1 MNGNGMTGYNEQEVI
16 EATNRIKAGIENYF
30 EATNTRLENDFVRPM
45 ENLWASE
52 DAQTFFEAYDQAV
65 RAQFETDLQ
74 SLNTI
79 VDHFN
84 SAASKYADKS
94 GASYSPVSFDAP
106 TCECDVSGIQ
116 IDIAGTRGIN
126 RTEAVE
132 TAQVLNEIKEEAISA
147 LEEIR
152 SAASTSGFY
161 GEAMAHQEAIDTS
174 IESMKNSIS
183 NLLDDNY
190 AAVDKAI
197 QATAD
202 KYGELEAEAAAA
214 AAGN

>member
-1 MNGNGMTGYNEQEVI
+1 MGNGMTGYNEQEVI
-16 EATNRIKAGIENYF
+16 DATNGIKAGIESYF

-52 DAQTFFEAYDQAV
+52 DAQSYFEAYDQAV
-65 RAQFETDLQ
+65 RGQFESDLS

-84 SAASKYADKS
+84 SAASKYAAES

-132 TAQVLNEIKEEAISA
+132 TANVLNEIKEEAISA

-152 SAASTSGFY
+152 SSASASGFY
-161 GEAMAHQEAIDTS
+161 GEAMAHQEAIDAS

-183 NLLDDNY
+183 NLTEEMY
-190 AAVDKAI
+190 TSVDKAI

-202 KYGELEAEAAAA
+202 KYGELESEAAAA
-214 AAGN
+214 ATLN

>member
-1 MNGNGMTGYNEQEVI
+1 MGNGMTGYNEQEVI
-16 EATNRIKAGIENYF
+16 EATNGIKSGIESYF

-45 ENLWASE
+45 EGLWASE
-52 DAQTFFEAYDQAV
+52 DAQSYFEAYDEAV
-65 RAQFETDLQ
+65 RRQFESDLE

-84 SAASKYADKS
+84 SAASKYAAES
-94 GASYSPVSFDAP
+94 GASYSPVSFEAP
-106 TCECDVSGIQ
+106 ACECDVSGIQ

-132 TAQVLNEIKEEAISA
+132 TAQVLNQIKEEAISA

-152 SAASTSGFY
+152 SSASASGFY
-161 GEAMAHQEAIDTS
+161 GESMAHQEAIDAS
-174 IESMKNSIS
+174 IENMKNSITS
-183 NLLDDNY
+183 LTEEMY
-190 AAVDKAI
+190 AAVDQAI

-202 KYGELEAEAAAA
+202 KYGDLETEAAAA
-214 AAGN
+214 ASGN